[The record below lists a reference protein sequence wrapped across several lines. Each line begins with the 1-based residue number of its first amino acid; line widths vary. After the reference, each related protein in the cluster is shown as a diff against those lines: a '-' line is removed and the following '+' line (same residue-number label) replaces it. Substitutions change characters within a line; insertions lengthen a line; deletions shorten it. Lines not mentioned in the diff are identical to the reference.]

1 MVYCPVRDWK
11 PVLKYKLLESAIH
24 SVWENGNWIETSII
38 MTQEPKRTS
47 AIIGICFSMEN

>member
-1 MVYCPVRDWK
+1 MVYCPVSDWK

-47 AIIGICFSMEN
+47 AIIGICFSTEN